1 MRQLLL
7 IPLILLISSCTG
19 SLEDSGTPVRL
30 VISVNPD
37 SSKTIACTGQQL
49 PVPQSPGL
57 VLLDPN
63 RFSSSSNQI
72 NSCGAFFGLPGVSFD
87 VVNGAETIGSPS
99 VFVSVPKLSVVKQL
113 TYFHSANNT
122 VQDPNTLV
130 QKLEFKYTPTDS
142 NDDPAFCPTQ
152 LSVSRDNQYLAVL
165 DNPNDVSKPCG
176 DNLTRVPRVIV
187 FKITDGSIF
196 RRVEISKN
204 NSIDGTSKEIS
215 ISLLNNRL
223 YVLGE
228 FGSKFRISSFDLNAT
243 DINAI
248 VNIIKSDDS
257 KLPPTFSS
265 FPNPS
270 STVDLSIVQ
279 NISGQTILLASL
291 SDNNVGQVFPVVED
305 LTLKTIA
312 FGDERLAGSLATDLP
327 IGKVTTIRSNAFS
340 SSISS
345 NFTLYLRPN
354 NILFQRNTQFATQTI
369 TSPLDA
375 TFPADNTIWVLNTT
389 QLLKVDTRDFPE
401 KPQFDTEIDFS
412 DLHPSNLVWVLDEN

>member
-1 MRQLLL
+1 MRRLLL
-7 IPLILLISSCTG
+7 IPFILLVSSCTG
-19 SLEDSGTPVRL
+19 SFEDSGTPVR
-30 VISVNPD
+30 VVVSVNPD
-37 SSKTIACTGQQL
+37 AGKNIHCPGQQL
-49 PVPQSPGL
+49 TVPQNPGL

-72 NSCGAFFGLPGVSFD
+72 NSCGAFFPLQGVGFD

-113 TYFHSANNT
+113 TYLHSTTNT
-122 VQDPNTLV
+122 VQDPNTLTE
-130 QKLEFKYTPTDS
+130 KRDFKYTPVDS

-165 DNPNDVSKPCG
+165 DNPNDISNPCG
-176 DNLTRVPRVIV
+176 DNITRVPRVIV
-187 FKITDGSIF
+187 FKIVDGSIYK
-196 RRVEISKN
+196 RVEVSKN

-215 ISLLNNRL
+215 IALLNNRL

-228 FGSKFRISSFDLNAT
+228 FGNKFRISSFDLNAT

-248 VNIIKSDDS
+248 ANIIKSDDT

-270 STVDLSIVQ
+270 SKVDLSIVQ
-279 NISGQTILLASL
+279 GSNSQTILLASL

-312 FGDERLAGSLATDLP
+312 FGDERLAGSLANDLP

-354 NILFQRNTQFATQTI
+354 NILFQRNTQFAAQTKD
-369 TSPLDA
+369 SPIDA
-375 TFPADNTIWVLNTT
+375 TFPADNTIWVLNTVG
-389 QLLKVDTRDFPE
+389 LFKVDTRDFPE
-401 KPQFDTEIDFS
+401 KPQFDTGIDLS
-412 DLHPSNLVWVLDEN
+412 ELNPRNLVWVLDEN